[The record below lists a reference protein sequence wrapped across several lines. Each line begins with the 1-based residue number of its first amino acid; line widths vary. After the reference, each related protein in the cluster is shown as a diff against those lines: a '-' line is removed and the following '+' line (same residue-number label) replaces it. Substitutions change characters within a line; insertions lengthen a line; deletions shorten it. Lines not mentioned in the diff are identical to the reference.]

1 MKPRQLASA
10 FGINMDSMTFG
21 TPIEL
26 LASSKNTLTNHEK
39 QTMQTFTGF
48 QYIKID
54 IANQYGLDKE
64 TFEDRI
70 LWVDD
75 HMNELEALVT
85 DASSSPQYIAAV
97 MALRD
102 AQLGVSSG
110 HLVGL
115 DACSSG
121 IQVMG
126 ALMGCPVTCESTGLI
141 DPTVR
146 ADIYTKVTDVMN
158 VKLYQAGTSV
168 APDRA
173 DIKQA
178 LMTHFYGS
186 TAKPKEIF
194 GEETI
199 ELEKFY
205 EAQADVAPGAV
216 TCMEMLLGSWQPF
229 ELAHNWTLPDGF
241 EAKCKVMVPVD
252 VKIEVDE
259 LNHSTF
265 THRFYQNEGTE
276 SGLSI
281 AANIIHSIDGMIVR
295 EMNRRCNYDKDVLL
309 AARREIRNELAKR
322 TISTTVDTSDFISL
336 VEADHLVRGK
346 KTVEEYTNSDLLRLD
361 VLIAVS
367 LAHKP
372 FPLVC
377 VHDEFKSHA
386 NNMNHVRH
394 HYIEIFAELS
404 DSNLLSDILTQ
415 VSGEPVPVNKITANL
430 SSAIRQCNY
439 ALS

>member
-1 MKPRQLASA
+1 
-10 FGINMDSMTFG
+10 
-21 TPIEL
+21 
-26 LASSKNTLTNHEK
+26 
-39 QTMQTFTGF
+39 MQTFTGF

-75 HMNELEALVT
+75 HMNELEVLVT
-85 DASSSPQYIAAV
+85 DASSRPQYIAAV

-158 VKLYQAGTSV
+158 VKLYQAGTRV
-168 APDRA
+168 APDRK

-281 AANIIHSIDGMIVR
+281 AANIIHSIDGMVVR
-295 EMNRRCNYDKDVLL
+295 EMNRRCNYDPDVL
-309 AARREIRNELAKR
+309 RRAQQQVRSVLAKR
-322 TISTTVDTSDFISL
+322 SPVSTTVDTSNFISL
-336 VEADHLVRGK
+336 VEADNIVKG
-346 KTVEEYTNSDLLRLD
+346 KTVALDYTSSDLYRLD
-361 VLIAVS
+361 YLISVS

-394 HYIEIFAELS
+394 NYIEIFAELS

-430 SSAIRQCNY
+430 SNAIRQCNY